1 MMSERPP
8 RLAAAAPV
16 TPSTS
21 EEKAPARRCTVAF
34 RALMGPWAVLVQVE
48 PFLSTLL
55 RTMVQSLPMTL
66 TVPHRA

>member
-1 MMSERPP
+1 
-8 RLAAAAPV
+8 
-16 TPSTS
+16 
-21 EEKAPARRCTVAF
+21 
-34 RALMGPWAVLVQVE
+34 MGPWAVLVQVE